1 MLRIHMND
9 WCWSRTKRQHKLSYL
24 DVEVGNKY
32 CWIIVAVNTPRW
44 VLIIQQSYTKRI
56 TRRETNGGERNRLIY
71 IRIHSLTLEQ
81 KLNNRGRPIDSY
93 RSIKWIFNSERARLK
108 FYISRRSYIM
118 LSILLFFTHSIP
130 RWIKKLINMNS
141 LSR

>member
-1 MLRIHMND
+1 MND

-24 DVEVGNKY
+24 DVGNKY